1 MYESRTESPL
11 HHRKFLG
18 RLLVHLGAAAGLL
31 ALSLAGGMAG
41 TAPLTVD
48 ALDALRAA
56 CGSND
61 LASFPFEFR
70 SCGAEELDGQAL
82 AYAEAAADPSKH
94 ELITAVLDLVPVA
107 ADRLVQRQR
116 AQP

>member
-1 MYESRTESPL
+1 MQRRPRPHPVAEAHPRLRRLPL
-11 HHRKFLG
+11 VYIDTAFAIRQREPR
-18 RLLVHLGAAAGLL
+18 RLAAHLCEPG
-31 ALSLAGGMAG
+31 
-41 TAPLTVD
+41 
-48 ALDALRAA
+48 
-56 CGSND
+56 
-61 LASFPFEFR
+61 EFR
-70 SCGAEELDGQAL
+70 RCGAEELDGQAL